1 MSEMYKFTDGG
12 LRNVW
17 LANGFTVKKTPYG
30 DAVAIEDVPGLTR
43 AICAALTKKPSR
55 LTGVEFR
62 YLRLHLRL
70 SQRTL
75 GQLFGN
81 TEQAVA
87 IWEKTGKIPLLA
99 DKHLRLIWVEHDNGN
114 EVIKRVM
121 DRLNIVEQVTE
132 SKIILKETRTG
143 WKSQVKYESEAEA
156 QLKVGREIMKK
167 HRGVLRA
174 LAKT

>member
-1 MSEMYKFTDGG
+1 MYKFTDGD

-43 AICAALTKKPSR
+43 AICAALTKKPGR
-55 LTGVEFR
+55 LAGAEFR
-62 YLRLHLRL
+62 YLRLYLRL
-70 SQRTL
+70 SKKAL

-99 DKHLRLIWVEHDNGN
+99 DKHLRLLWAEHDNGN
-114 EVIKRVM
+114 ETIKVLM
-121 DRLNIVEQVTE
+121 DRLNIVEQVTQ
-132 SKIILKETRTG
+132 SRIVLRETRTG
-143 WKSQVKYESEAEA
+143 WKSKVELEAE
-156 QLKVGREIMKK
+156 IS
-167 HRGVLRA
+167 
-174 LAKT
+174 

>member
-1 MSEMYKFTDGG
+1 MYKYTDGG

-43 AICAALTKKPSR
+43 AICAALTKKPGR
-55 LTGVEFR
+55 LTGAEFR

-70 SQRTL
+70 SQKAL

-87 IWEKTGKIPLLA
+87 IWEKTSKIPLLA
-99 DKHLRLIWVEHDNGN
+99 DKHLRLLWAERDDGN
-114 EVIKRVM
+114 ETIKRLM
-121 DRLNIVEQVTE
+121 DRLNIVEQVTQ
-132 SKIILKETRTG
+132 SRLVLRETRTG
-143 WKSQVKYESEAEA
+143 WKSKVELEAE
-156 QLKVGREIMKK
+156 
-167 HRGVLRA
+167 
-174 LAKT
+174 TS

>member
-17 LANGFTVKKTPYG
+17 LANGFIVRKTPYG

-43 AICAALTKKPSR
+43 AICAELTKKPGR
-55 LTGVEFR
+55 LTGAEFR
-62 YLRLHLRL
+62 YLRLYLRL
-70 SQRTL
+70 SQKAL

-99 DKHLRLIWVEHDNGN
+99 DKHLRLLWAQHDNGN
-114 EVIKRVM
+114 ETIKVLM
-121 DRLNIVEQVTE
+121 DRLNIVEQVTQ
-132 SKIILKETRTG
+132 SKIVLKETRTG
-143 WKSQVKYESEAEA
+143 WTSRVENAVA
-156 QLKVGREIMKK
+156 
-167 HRGVLRA
+167 
-174 LAKT
+174 